1 MNICVFAGSSSGRRP
16 VFREAAAALGQEIA
30 SRGLGLV
37 YGGASVGLMGAVADA
52 ALAAGGAV
60 TGVLPRTLAEVE
72 ITHNGLTELLIVESM
87 HERKAIMAD
96 LSAAFIALPG
106 GIGTLEEAFEVWT
119 WSQLGIHSKPI
130 GLLNVD
136 GFYDRLTGFL
146 DQLVEDQFVREVHR
160 RIMHMDAEPARL
172 LDLLQHAEVPRSRKW
187 IDELVAK
194 ELR

>member
-146 DQLVEDQFVREVHR
+146 DQLVEDQFVRDVHR